1 MTNSLQVK
9 KAIIPAGGLGSR
21 FLPVSAAIPKEMF
34 PVFDKPLIHYAIE
47 ELKDAGVEEVYI
59 VVSPWKLPL
68 FESFFNMSDRY
79 SRLSADP
86 SKKSV
91 LQKLEFFKAWPKV
104 TFVLQT
110 EAKGLAEAIGLCRS
124 HIGDAPFFV
133 VLPDEVFVSSK
144 TNPSQSL
151 LASYQA
157 YDQSVVGLFEIPKN
171 EVQNYGIAALGSS
184 LSPTTYELKML
195 VEKPSADKSP
205 SCYMLPGRYIF
216 KSDFWQAI
224 EQELSQIGSLTGSQ
238 ELHITNAMDR
248 MASDNLLLGEV
259 VTGQRYDAG
268 RPEGLLS
275 LSQFEFSKS

>member
-1 MTNSLQVK
+1 MSEPKKVH

-47 ELKDAGVEEVYI
+47 ELKDAGVDEVFI

-79 SRLSADP
+79 SRLSSDP
-86 SKKSV
+86 SKQSV
-91 LQKLEFFKAWPKV
+91 LKKLEFFKSWPKV
-104 TFVLQT
+104 TFVIQN

-124 HIGDAPFFV
+124 HIGDDPFFV
-133 VLPDEVFVSSK
+133 ILPDEVFVSQDQ
-144 TNPSQSL
+144 NPSQSL
-151 LASYQA
+151 LTSYQA
-157 YDQSVVGLFEIPKN
+157 YDQSVVGLFEVPKS

-184 LSPTTYELKML
+184 LTPSTFDLKML
-195 VEKPSADKSP
+195 IEKPSAEKAP

-216 KSDFWQAI
+216 KADFWQAI
-224 EQELSQIGSLTGSQ
+224 EQELSQIDSLKGSQ

-248 MASDNLLLGEV
+248 MASNKLLLGQV
-259 VTGQRYDAG
+259 VKGERFDAG

-275 LSQFEFSKS
+275 LSQFEFAKV